1 MITVILTWIY
11 VLATTYLTGFFFL
24 NAITSLDCM
33 AFVNSKGVSKKY
45 KIRYQESYV
54 VAGIVVVTVFAQFLS
69 LFGGVGL
76 LANAFLVLFDIAV
89 AFYYRNRL
97 FEELHLMRHV
107 LLAKRDWLWY
117 LLVFLLM
124 AYGTSHGIMHYDS
137 DLYHAQAIHWIESV
151 GIVKGLGNLHLRLAY
166 NSASFALSAFY
177 SFAFLGK
184 QSFHT
189 MAGFF
194 ALLLAWQCL
203 DIKTIVRRRQIV
215 ISDFPRIAA
224 VYYLFTI
231 FDEMVAPASDYFLS
245 TLVFYIIICCTDMYV
260 RHEKAFV
267 PYILLAMVGI
277 YAVTVKLSAA
287 PMVLLSIIPIYKLFH
302 NRTADKIKAFG
313 FSVLLALVITMPFF
327 WRNIVISGWLLY
339 PVTFLDF
346 FGFAW
351 EIPKGVAQY
360 DSMEIRTFG
369 RGYNDVEAFMNVPF
383 SEWVP
388 NWFGQLSLFYKAMV
402 VLSIISIVIYVCCV
416 IYFGVVAVV
425 YKKKPGKLVGNKVF
439 DLSRRSMLN
448 LADFLTLSGTLIL
461 CLVFWFFS
469 APLIRYGIVY
479 VLATIS
485 IVFGRMII
493 LFFHKLEE
501 NGSGVKEIS
510 YKALVALLAIW
521 LVYKG
526 INIVNEEIP
535 RFNPNYLLVQ
545 QDYGTYDVDSFKLGD
560 STIYYPTEGD
570 RAGYAPF
577 PAATHDLTGE
587 VELLGETIN
596 DGLKSV
602 GQ

>member
-1 MITVILTWIY
+1 MIAVILTWIY
-11 VLATTYLTGFFFL
+11 VLATAYLTGFFFL
-24 NAITSLDCM
+24 NVITSLDCM
-33 AFVNSKGVSKKY
+33 AFRNSKGVSKKY
-45 KIRYQESYV
+45 KIRYQESYI
-54 VAGIVVVTVFAQFLS
+54 VAGLVVVTVFSQLWS
-69 LFGGVGL
+69 LFSGVGL
-76 LANAFLVLFDIAV
+76 MANALLVLFDVAV
-89 AFYYRNRL
+89 AFYYRERL
-97 FEELHLMRHV
+97 LEEFYLVSHV

-117 LLVFLLM
+117 FFVFLFM

-137 DLYHAQAIHWIESV
+137 DLYHAQAIHWIESA

-184 QSFHT
+184 QSLHT

-203 DIKTIVRRRQIV
+203 DIKTIIRRRQIV
-215 ISDFPRIAA
+215 LSDFPRIAA
-224 VYYLFTI
+224 MYYIFTI

-267 PYILLAMVGI
+267 PYILLALVGI

-302 NRTADKIKAFG
+302 SRNDEKIKTFG
-313 FSVLLALVITMPFF
+313 ISVLMAFIITAPFF
-327 WRNIVISGWLLY
+327 ARNIVISGWILY
-339 PVTFLDF
+339 PVTLLDF
-346 FGFAW
+346 FDLAW

-383 SEWVP
+383 TEWVP
-388 NWFGQLSLFYKAMV
+388 NWFGQLSLFHKAMII
-402 VLSIISIVIYVCCV
+402 LSIISLVIYICCIV
-416 IYFGVVAVV
+416 YFILAAVEH
-425 YKKKPGKLVGNKVF
+425 KKKPGKLIGNKVF
-439 DLSRRSMLN
+439 DLSHRSMLSF
-448 LADFLTLSGTLIL
+448 ADFLTLSGTLIL

-493 LFFHKLEE
+493 MILHKFAE
-501 NGSGVKEIS
+501 NGSGIKEIS
-510 YKALVALLAIW
+510 FKVLIAFLAIW

-526 INIVNEEIP
+526 INIVIEDVP
-535 RFNPNYLLVQ
+535 RFNSKYLLVQ

-560 STIYYPTEGD
+560 TTIYYPKEGD

-587 VELLGETIN
+587 VEFLGETIT